1 MTENVFDF
9 SQLVDLAQATGMEC
23 MAQTLGFKNFF
34 AGNILYMTY
43 IIADNVKYTPNKC
56 PDWIHNICEAVI
68 EKVEMVFIRFWYLLE
83 IYVSDED
90 CFPQFQVSC

>member
-1 MTENVFDF
+1 
-9 SQLVDLAQATGMEC
+9 
-23 MAQTLGFKNFF
+23 
-34 AGNILYMTY
+34 MTY